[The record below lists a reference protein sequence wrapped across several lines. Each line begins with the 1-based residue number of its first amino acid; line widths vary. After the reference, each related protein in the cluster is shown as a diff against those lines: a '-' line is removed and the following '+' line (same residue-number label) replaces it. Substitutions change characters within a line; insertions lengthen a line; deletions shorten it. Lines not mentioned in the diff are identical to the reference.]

1 MQSKPTEMLRKEQ
14 RNSIIEIC
22 PVRNVIARF
31 GNKWALLVILIL
43 SEHEKI
49 RFNELRQLIPDI
61 SSRVLSGTLKT
72 LETDALVLR
81 TTYPTVPPKVEYQL
95 TELGQ
100 SLVPII
106 TQLTEWAQTNLKTIV
121 THRKEFEEKH
131 QEE

>member
-1 MQSKPTEMLRKEQ
+1 MLRKEQ

-81 TTYPTVPPKVEYQL
+81 TNYPTVPPKVEYQL
-95 TELGQ
+95 TELGR

>member
-1 MQSKPTEMLRKEQ
+1 MLRKEQ

-43 SEHEKI
+43 SEHERI

-95 TELGQ
+95 TELGR

>member
-1 MQSKPTEMLRKEQ
+1 MIRKEQ

-95 TELGQ
+95 TELGR

-121 THRKEFEEKH
+121 THRKEFEEEH

>member
-1 MQSKPTEMLRKEQ
+1 MLRKEQ

-31 GNKWALLVILIL
+31 GNKWALLVILVL
-43 SEHEKI
+43 SEHDKI

-72 LETDALVLR
+72 LEADTLVCR

-95 TELGQ
+95 TEMGR

-106 TQLTEWAQTNLKTIV
+106 IQLTEWAQTNLKTIV

-131 QEE
+131 PEK